1 MADRHRNQCAAQPLR
16 LSRNVC
22 TLSFGS
28 RKIARNRQVH
38 CIPQAQGDERS
49 DGMTVTNPSISPGTA
64 GLQHVRVIAYPLGE
78 CSSEA
83 VTVSTKARK
92 RVGCGWPFSFA
103 WRHHAQGAI
112 SPTDFIAT
120 RFSTAADK
128 AEFGN
133 TLLRFIESEWAPAL
147 FTKSFYNRLSMCF
160 SHIAHY
166 NHTQFYE
173 EWFSSLAAQVRF
185 LKHTLRF
192 PCYGDPEYTF
202 SDVEKAIQREIVN
215 RNYLARYELRLAE
228 EQQATDLALL
238 RQLESKY
245 RTPVEERVQEL
256 QLAVPPVDQTPVTPI
271 QGSLF

>member
-1 MADRHRNQCAAQPLR
+1 M
-16 LSRNVC
+16 
-22 TLSFGS
+22 
-28 RKIARNRQVH
+28 
-38 CIPQAQGDERS
+38 
-49 DGMTVTNPSISPGTA
+49 
-64 GLQHVRVIAYPLGE
+64 
-78 CSSEA
+78 
-83 VTVSTKARK
+83 VSTKARK
-92 RVGCGWPFSFA
+92 RVGCGWPFSLA
-103 WRHHAQGAI
+103 WRSPCPRGHFFHRTSHA
-112 SPTDFIAT
+112 TK
-120 RFSTAADK
+120 FSTAADK

-133 TLLRFIESEWAPAL
+133 TLLRFIESDWAPAL

-160 SHIAHY
+160 GHIAHY
-166 NHTQFYE
+166 NRTQFYE

-238 RQLESKY
+238 SQLESKY
-245 RTPVEERVQEL
+245 TAPVREPDQKPRIT
-256 QLAVPPVDQTPVTPI
+256 APPVDQTPATPV